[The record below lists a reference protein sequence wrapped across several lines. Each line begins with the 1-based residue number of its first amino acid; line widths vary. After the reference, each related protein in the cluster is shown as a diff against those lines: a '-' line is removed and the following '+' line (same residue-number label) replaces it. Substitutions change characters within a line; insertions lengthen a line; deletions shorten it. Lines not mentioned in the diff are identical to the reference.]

1 MNPTSTEEVEDIVS
15 SFYLNKALG
24 PNSVL
29 MKTLKD
35 LKKELSKT
43 ITILIN
49 VTFSL
54 GIFPNYLKIAKV
66 IPVFKKGDQQE
77 CSNYRSISLLPNIS
91 KLIEKLLHNCLYSFL
106 EQNNCLF

>member
-1 MNPTSTEEVEDIVS
+1 MNPTSTEEVEDLVS
-15 SFYLNKALG
+15 SCYLNKALG